1 MSHDHIIF
9 AAQPAQ
15 HAFQQPS
22 NVASILFASA
32 SSLFMVVSPLVQVWE
47 VGLAFIFDK
56 IASIGVVMFTVL
68 PSKLKEQ
75 KCTK

>member
-1 MSHDHIIF
+1 
-9 AAQPAQ
+9 
-15 HAFQQPS
+15 
-22 NVASILFASA
+22 
-32 SSLFMVVSPLVQVWE
+32 MVVSPLVQVWE

-56 IASIGVVMFTVL
+56 IASIGVVMLTVL